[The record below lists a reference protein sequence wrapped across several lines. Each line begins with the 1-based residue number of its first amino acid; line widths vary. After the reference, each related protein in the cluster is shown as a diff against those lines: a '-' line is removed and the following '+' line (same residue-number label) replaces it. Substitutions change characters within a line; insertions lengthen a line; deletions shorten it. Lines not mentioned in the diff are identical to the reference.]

1 MFIPTSFGAKSEF
14 YISRLV
20 YSVIP
25 YLDKNFCAP
34 DWTAKKPQHG
44 SGANNCYF
52 ETDISGPQQCNIPH
66 SYRNWK
72 SIDARILM
80 SVCTRSPTRTDC
92 KEGERGILQG
102 RERGSPRK
110 GKWSCSSQ
118 SFFRLTYVK
127 KNLLFSF
134 VTLF

>member
-1 MFIPTSFGAKSEF
+1 MFIPTSFGAKSEL

-34 DWTAKKPQHG
+34 DWTAK
-44 SGANNCYF
+44 NNRYF
-52 ETDISGPQQCNIPH
+52 ETDISGPQQCNIPN

-72 SIDARILM
+72 QIDARILM
-80 SVCTRSPTRTDC
+80 TAYTCSATRTDY

-110 GKWSCSSQ
+110 GQWSCSS
-118 SFFRLTYVK
+118 
-127 KNLLFSF
+127 
-134 VTLF
+134 